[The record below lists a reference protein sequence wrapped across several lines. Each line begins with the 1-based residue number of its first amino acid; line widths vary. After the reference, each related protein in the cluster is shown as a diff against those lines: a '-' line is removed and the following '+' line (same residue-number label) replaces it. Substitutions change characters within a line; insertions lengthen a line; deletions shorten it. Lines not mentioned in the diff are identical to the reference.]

1 MNWDWMRCKT
11 TARLSLCILTLVVF
25 LGGSAHLVSA
35 ETPLALR
42 WMTGKYEGHPTI
54 SPYGIPLH
62 EQDSMNITE
71 FQDDTLS
78 PNGWEKV
85 PGYYEYRDE
94 GIVLYKRW
102 NDAFNAE
109 EELWLSYWRHADNR
123 PAGSISGW
131 TLLYVTA
138 DGASAT
144 QTLYRQIAD
153 EIQNMGQQNGCWKTF
168 NGQPGL
174 GEYGAYYTFNKV
186 NVNGYD
192 EDMEFCPGDG
202 GVILSPRQWKAY
214 VVQGPDGHGA
224 FLQLV
229 TNAGSSSY
237 DRSSIIYHSD
247 EDPLLQ

>member
-1 MNWDWMRCKT
+1 MGKG
-11 TARLSLCILTLVVF
+11 VF
-25 LGGSAHLVSA
+25 LL
-35 ETPLALR
+35 
-42 WMTGKYEGHPTI
+42 
-54 SPYGIPLH
+54 
-62 EQDSMNITE
+62 
-71 FQDDTLS
+71 
-78 PNGWEKV
+78 
-85 PGYYEYRDE
+85 
-94 GIVLYKRW
+94 
-102 NDAFNAE
+102 
-109 EELWLSYWRHADNR
+109 
-123 PAGSISGW
+123 
-131 TLLYVTA
+131 TA

-192 EDMEFCPGDG
+192 EDMEFCPGKG
-202 GVILSPRQWKAY
+202 GVILAPRARSAY

-237 DRSSIIYHSD
+237 DRSSIIYYSD